1 MVEGARGKW
10 GTVTQLALGLI
21 NPLYQWFGDDGLV
34 LANGHVLTYAAGT
47 TTPLL
52 TYKDAALTIPNSA
65 SVALDAFGKAL
76 LYFQPLA
83 YRIDVQNANGVSID
97 GYPVD
102 DVSGNPTSLDSAGL
116 DLLQIEAFI

>member
-1 MVEGARGKW
+1 M
-10 GTVTQLALGLI
+10 TQLALGLI

-52 TYKDAALTIPNSA
+52 TYADALLTIPNQP
-65 SVALDAFGKAL
+65 SVPLDAFGKAK

-83 YRIDVQNANGVSID
+83 YKIDVQSALGVSID

-102 DVSGNPTSLDSAGL
+102 NISGNPSALDSAGL